1 MRRLPAVYVVTL
13 GALVLIAAFTLLVSF
28 GVPPFDGLQTFL
40 LSQVVGAFT
49 LLVFG
54 VVGGAFVGMLLAHR
68 MLASR
73 EFTPFERATLQ
84 SIEDLRERLERI
96 EERLT
101 PSSEESR
108 ERIRR

>member
-13 GALVLIAAFTLLVSF
+13 GSLLLIAGFTLVVSF
-28 GVPPFDGLQTFL
+28 GVPPFDGWQTFL

-73 EFTPFERATLQ
+73 EFTPFERATLE
-84 SIEDLRERLERI
+84 SLEEIGARLRRLEARAGI
-96 EERLT
+96 EE
-101 PSSEESR
+101 PVEETL
-108 ERIRR
+108 RR

>member
-13 GALVLIAAFTLLVSF
+13 GSLLLIGAFTLLVSF

-73 EFTPFERATLQ
+73 DFTPFERTTLE
-84 SIEDLRERLERI
+84 SLDDLRARLDRLEARLET
-96 EERLT
+96 EEKLR
-101 PSSEESR
+101 P
-108 ERIRR
+108 